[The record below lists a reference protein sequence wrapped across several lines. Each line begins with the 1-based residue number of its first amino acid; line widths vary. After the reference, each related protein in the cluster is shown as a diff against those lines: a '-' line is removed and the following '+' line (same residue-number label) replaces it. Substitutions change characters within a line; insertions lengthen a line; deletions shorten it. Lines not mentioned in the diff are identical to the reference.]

1 MNGRAVRRLAL
12 LFTPLLWPVPVA
24 LHAQP
29 AERSAAELMDVL
41 MWNRE
46 PVGGPFRLV
55 DHTGKARSETDYRG
69 RLLLLYFGFTWCPD
83 VCPTDLQAIAEAM
96 QRLGKAA
103 DAVQPLFVTLD
114 PERDTPARL
123 AAYVTFFHPRLVG
136 LTGDAGS
143 IREVA
148 SAYKVYYA
156 KVPSSRSDYTIDHS
170 GYVYLMDGSGQYL
183 GFFPPGTPAE
193 RMVDVIRPFAET
205 QQQRRHGQQGGR

>member
-1 MNGRAVRRLAL
+1 MSWRAVRRLAL
-12 LFTPLLWPVPVA
+12 LCTLLWPVPVA

-55 DHTGKARSETDYRG
+55 DHTGKARTDSDYRG

-83 VCPTDLQAIAEAM
+83 VCPTDLQSIAEAM
-96 QRLGKAA
+96 QRLGKTA

-123 AAYVTFFHPRLVG
+123 SAYVTFFHPRLVG
-136 LTGDAGS
+136 LTGDAES

-148 SAYKVYYA
+148 RAYKVYYA
-156 KVPSSRSDYTIDHS
+156 KVPSSRGDYTIDHS
-170 GYVYLMDGSGQYL
+170 GYVYLMDGAGKYL

-193 RMVDVIRPFAET
+193 RMVDVIRPFAES
-205 QQQRRHGQQGGR
+205 QQQHRHGQRGGR